1 VSPRDILDARTVPT
15 LPFSVLCATSRLRVL
30 LGGLIGDDSRSN
42 LLWRASG
49 VGHRFD
55 CGGKGHG
62 GGNCRLSLFV
72 KMYAYLLTPVK

>member
-1 VSPRDILDARTVPT
+1 MSPRDILDARTVPT
-15 LPFSVLCATSRLRVL
+15 LPFRILRATIRLRVL
-30 LGGLIGDDSRSN
+30 LGCFIGDDSRSN

-62 GGNCRLSLFV
+62 QLQGSL
-72 KMYAYLLTPVK
+72 YLRGRTRT